1 MAINNKK
8 YLLLAIVLFVFTS
21 FLSAQEAG
29 YFIEEKGDEVK
40 YVQRFVWRGGE
51 NALYY
56 EVIFERETNGTY
68 SQYLKETTKAQFIEV
83 SLPPGN
89 YRFRVIPYDILG
101 RPTEGS
107 QWVNVAVLPVPK
119 PEEYEELKPESKT
132 VLKPE
137 PEPEPE
143 SEEEEVKPEKEKTVF
158 FRVGTIFGIGGRMSL
173 YGNRYFGDS
182 GDSYVGLYTNIVFK
196 TSSDIYI
203 GPEFTVD
210 LNRYGNIENWKLFFY
225 TFGIN
230 LLAEKWSP
238 KKIFGVGLRF
248 GLLYPSIDIKKNWHE
263 MTQEQREYFH
273 NGIMDVSA
281 AEEGFYRDRL
291 IPNMGASLYFLIK
304 KHLLL
309 ELGFNYLHM
318 FSDSLHIFSNPVHES
333 SADGTQKEFPSS
345 GFFCPTIKIGYQF

>member
-8 YLLLAIVLFVFTS
+8 YLLLAIILFVFTS
-21 FLSAQEAG
+21 LLSAQEAG

-56 EVIFERETNGTY
+56 EVIFEREINGRY

-101 RPTEGS
+101 RPAEGS
-107 QWVNVAVLPVPK
+107 QWANIVVLPVPK
-119 PEEYEELKPESKT
+119 QEKYEELKPESKT
-132 VLKPE
+132 ALK

-143 SEEEEVKPEKEKTVF
+143 SEEEEEEKPEKEKTVF
-158 FRVGTIFGIGGRMSL
+158 FRMGATIGIGGRLSL
-173 YGNRYFGDS
+173 YGNHYFGDS
-182 GDSYVGLYTNIVFK
+182 GDSIIGLRTSLVFK
-196 TSSDIYI
+196 APLDTYI
-203 GPEFTVD
+203 GPELTVD
-210 LNRYGNIENWKLFFY
+210 TNRYGNIEYWKLFFY

-238 KKIFGVGLRF
+238 NKIFGVGLRV
-248 GLLYPSIDIKKNWHE
+248 GMLYPSINIQKNWHE
-263 MTQEQREYFH
+263 TSPEQREYFH
-273 NGIMDVSA
+273 NEDMSVYA
-281 AEEGFYRDRL
+281 ADENIYSDRL
-291 IPNMGASLYFLIK
+291 IPNIGASIFWLIK

-309 ELGFNYLHM
+309 EFGFNYIHV
-318 FSDSLHIFSNPVHES
+318 FPVSETMIIN
-333 SADGTQKEFPSS
+333 DYPSS
-345 GFFCPTIKIGYQF
+345 GFFCPTIGLSYQF